1 MAQHIPISS
10 EQQRKIIPTKLALK
24 TQEALHSVN
33 SITYYATISYQ
44 SQQHQLSDQH
54 TTKLTKLCSKINHL
68 RAQWHL

>member
-44 SQQHQLSDQH
+44 SQKHQH